1 MPVNF
6 ASAKSHTKRQG
17 AWSTT
22 GKAAQVFFAQFDTLV
37 PVGYL
42 GHSRFFPVRRCR
54 VRLLQYLAS
63 LVQTVFLNHN
73 KEYLR
78 HAAIFF

>member
-22 GKAAQVFFAQFDTLV
+22 GKAAKVFFAQFDTLV

-42 GHSRFFPVRRCR
+42 GHSRFSRCEG
-54 VRLLQYLAS
+54 AG
-63 LVQTVFLNHN
+63 
-73 KEYLR
+73 
-78 HAAIFF
+78 